1 MKQVLWLLSA
11 VGLTFVQSSTAQ
23 NNYVNNTAQASY
35 AASVPDNI
43 DSVINSL
50 IISSQ
55 NAQAQTYRQGA
66 TAEFSSNFQAPK
78 TSERLTA
85 NSAPSIAAAAASRAA
100 LKSSIGRCAMY
111 VRKALQAADYKFTPQ
126 VSAYQYASNGT
137 LASAGFVKL
146 DNNNYVPQAGDVAV
160 FNRTAKNP
168 HGHIQIY
175 DGKDWISDFRQSISE
190 TRQPN
195 FSPYAQHNGY
205 SVWRDARFVDASA
218 NTGTMLAINGQ

>member
-1 MKQVLWLLSA
+1 MKRVFWLLSIA
-11 VGLTFVQSSTAQ
+11 GLTFTQSTVAQ
-23 NNYVNNTAQASY
+23 NATNSNSQAGYV
-35 AASVPDNI
+35 ASVPDDL

-55 NAQAQTYRQGA
+55 NAQSQVYSQANTGLASANLA
-66 TAEFSSNFQAPK
+66 TN
-78 TSERLTA
+78 TVSERLTA
-85 NSAPSIAAAAASRAA
+85 SSAPSIAAAEASRSA
-100 LKSSIGRCAMY
+100 LARSIGRCAMY
-111 VRKALQAADYKFTPQ
+111 VRKALQAANYKFTPQ

-146 DNNNYVPQAGDVAV
+146 DNANYVPQVGDVAV

-175 DGKDWISDFRQSISE
+175 DGKDWISDFRQSTSE
-190 TRQPN
+190 SRQPN

-205 SVWRDARFVDASA
+205 SVWRDARYNDASA
-218 NTGTMLAINGQ
+218 NTGIMLAIKDQ